1 MIGLTKELPQEQT
14 LMEAVTPR
22 IGVLAVGRNT
32 FDVPYAE
39 SMLGSAWQALL
50 ELNVQVCG
58 EQALLFDA
66 DEVIPAL
73 DSLKQQSPDIILQ
86 LQVTFTDAAM
96 TMEIARQLDIPLL
109 MWSFPEPR
117 TGGRLRLNS
126 FCGINLAAHALSRAG
141 LTYEYM
147 HGAPDDPQ
155 ALEQITVLASAAAV
169 KRSLRG
175 NRIGVIGQHPD
186 GFDACMF
193 SHHECA
199 DTFGIEVEQH
209 DLIHFL
215 DSAKALPDD
224 SALPHYQ
231 DRKKVMANLEDMD
244 YEATIKSLK
253 AYEAMRQLVEENV
266 YVGLAVRCWPDFF
279 TYYGGAACGALALLN
294 EHFIPGGCE
303 ADVHGVITALI
314 LQRLAGE
321 PAFNTDLV
329 DIDPDSDTCVFWH
342 CGQAPVQ
349 MADPEVDVRATIHS
363 NRKLPLLNEF
373 PLKPGRIT
381 MARFSK
387 GHDRATMVL
396 GGGEMVR
403 APLAFS
409 GTSGVARLD
418 SPIGEVVD
426 RLMKAGLEHHTALV
440 YGEHRP
446 ALRKL
451 ADLLNIEII
460 ELTS

>member
-1 MIGLTKELPQEQT
+1 
-14 LMEAVTPR
+14 MEAVIPR

-39 SMLGSAWQALL
+39 NMLESAWQTLL
-50 ELNVQVCG
+50 DMNVQLCG
-58 EQALLFDA
+58 KQTLLFDA
-66 DEVIPAL
+66 DEVVPAL
-73 DSLKQQSPDIILQ
+73 DSLKQQSPDIILL

-96 TMEIARQLDIPLL
+96 TLEIARQTDTPLL
-109 MWSFPEPR
+109 LWSFPEPR
-117 TGGRLRLNS
+117 SGGRLRLNS

-141 LTYEYM
+141 LEYEYV
-147 HGAPDDPQ
+147 HGAPDDPR
-155 ALEQITVLASAAAV
+155 ALERITVLARAAAV
-169 KRSLRG
+169 KRSLEG
-175 NRIGVIGQHPD
+175 TRIGVIGQHPD

-193 SHHECA
+193 SHQECT
-199 DTFGIEVEQH
+199 DLFGIEIEEH
-209 DLIHFL
+209 DLIGFL
-215 DSAKALPDD
+215 DSVKALADD
-224 SALPHYQ
+224 TALAHYQ
-231 DRKKVMANLEDMD
+231 DRKKVLVNLEEMD
-244 YEATIKSLK
+244 YQATIKSLK
-253 AYEAMRQLVEENV
+253 AYEAMSRLVEEND
-266 YVGLAVRCWPDFF
+266 YAGLAVRCWPDFF

-329 DIDPDSDTCVFWH
+329 DIDRASDTCVFWH

-349 MADPEVDVRATIHS
+349 MADPEVEVRATIHS

-387 GHDRATMVL
+387 GHDRAAMVI

-418 SPIGEVVD
+418 SPIGEVLD
-426 RLMKAGLEHHTALV
+426 NLMNAGLEHHTAIV

-451 ADLLNIEII
+451 ADLLNIEVI

>member
-1 MIGLTKELPQEQT
+1 
-14 LMEAVTPR
+14 MEAVTPR

-39 SMLGSAWQALL
+39 QMLAAAWQTLQKLDA
-50 ELNVQVCG
+50 ELCG
-58 EQALLFDA
+58 EQTILFDA
-66 DEVIPAL
+66 DQVVPAL
-73 DSLKQQSPDIILQ
+73 ESLKNQSVDIIIQ

-96 TMEIARQLDIPLL
+96 TMEIVRQAGVPLL
-109 MWSFPEPR
+109 LWSFPEPR
-117 TGGRLRLNS
+117 SGGRLRLNS
-126 FCGINLAAHALSRAG
+126 FCGINLAAHALSRGG
-141 LTYEYM
+141 LSYEYV
-147 HGAPDDPQ
+147 HGAPDDNQ
-155 ALEQITVLASAAAV
+155 AVEQISVLAKAAAV
-169 KRSLRG
+169 KRSLEG
-175 NRIGVIGQHPD
+175 ARIGVIGQHPD

-193 SHHECA
+193 SHEECA
-199 DTFGIEVEQH
+199 ALFGIAIEEH
-209 DLIHFL
+209 DLIEFL
-215 DSAKALPDD
+215 DSLKGLDD
-224 SALPHYQ
+224 TTALPHFEE
-231 DRKKVMANLEDMD
+231 RKKVLVNLEEMD
-244 YEATIKSLK
+244 YQATIKSLK
-253 AYEAMRQLVEENV
+253 AYEGMRRLVEEKD

-279 TYYGGAACGALALLN
+279 THYGGAACGAIAMLN

-303 ADVHGVITALI
+303 ADVHGVITALM

-329 DIDPDSDTCVFWH
+329 DMDKDSDTCVFWH

-349 MADPEVDVRATIHS
+349 MADPEVDIRATIHS

-387 GHDRATMVL
+387 GHDTATMVL
-396 GGGEMVR
+396 GGGEMIR

-418 SPIGEVVD
+418 SPIGEVLD
-426 RLMKAGLEHHTALV
+426 NMMKAGLEHHTAIV

-446 ALRKL
+446 TLRVL
-451 ADLLNIEII
+451 ASLIGVEVV
-460 ELTS
+460 ELTN

>member
-1 MIGLTKELPQEQT
+1 
-14 LMEAVTPR
+14 MEAVIPR

-39 SMLGSAWQALL
+39 QVLASAWKSLRSL
-50 ELNVQVCG
+50 DVELCG
-58 EQALLFDA
+58 EQTILFDG
-66 DEVIPAL
+66 DQVVPAL
-73 DSLKQQSPDIILQ
+73 ESLKQQSVDLIIQ

-96 TMEIARQLDIPLL
+96 TMEIVRQIDVPLL
-109 MWSFPEPR
+109 LWSFPEPR
-117 TGGRLRLNS
+117 SGGRLRLNS

-141 LTYEYM
+141 LTYEYV
-147 HGAPDDPQ
+147 HGAPDDSQ
-155 ALEQITVLASAAAV
+155 ALEYINVLAKAGAV
-169 KRSLRG
+169 KRSLKG
-175 NRIGVIGQHPD
+175 TRIGVIGQHPD

-193 SHHECA
+193 SHDECA
-199 DTFGIEVEQH
+199 DLFGVEIGEH
-209 DLIHFL
+209 DLIEFL
-215 DSAKALPDD
+215 DGLKALDD
-224 SALPHYQ
+224 DTAQSHFEE
-231 DRKKVMANLEDMD
+231 RKSILVNLEDMD
-244 YEATIKSLK
+244 REATIKSLK
-253 AYEAMRQLVEENV
+253 AYEGMRRLVEEKG
-266 YVGLAVRCWPDFF
+266 YAGLAVRCWPDFF
-279 TYYGGAACGALALLN
+279 THYGGAACGAIAMLN
-294 EHFIPGGCE
+294 EHYIPGGCE

-329 DIDPDSDTCVFWH
+329 DMDRESDTCVFWH

-387 GHDRATMVL
+387 GHDRANMVL

-409 GTSGVARLD
+409 GTSGVAKLD
-418 SPIGEVVD
+418 SPIGEVLD
-426 RLMKAGLEHHTALV
+426 NLMQAGLEHHTAIV
-440 YGEHRP
+440 YGEFRP

-451 ADLLNIEII
+451 AMLLNIDVV

>member
-1 MIGLTKELPQEQT
+1 
-14 LMEAVTPR
+14 MEAVVPR
-22 IGVLAVGRNT
+22 VGVLAVGRNT
-32 FDVPYAE
+32 FDVGYAE
-39 SMLGSAWQALL
+39 QVLGSAWQSLL
-50 ELNVQVCG
+50 SLDVELCG
-58 EQALLFDA
+58 EQTILFDA
-66 DEVIPAL
+66 DQVVTAL
-73 DSLKQQSPDIILQ
+73 GSLKQQSVDLIVQ

-96 TMEIARQLDIPLL
+96 TMDIVRQSDVPLL
-109 MWSFPEPR
+109 LWSFPEPR
-117 TGGRLRLNS
+117 SGGRLRLNS

-141 LTYEYM
+141 LGYEYV
-147 HGAPDDPQ
+147 HGAADDNQ
-155 ALEQITVLASAAAV
+155 ALEQIAILAKAAAV
-169 KRSLRG
+169 KRSLKGTRL
-175 NRIGVIGQHPD
+175 GVIGRHPD

-193 SHHECA
+193 SHEECA
-199 DTFGIEVEQH
+199 KLFGVEVFEH
-209 DLIHFL
+209 DLIEFL
-215 DSAKALPDD
+215 DSLKALDD
-224 SALPHYQ
+224 NTAQSHFNAR
-231 DRKKVMANLEDMD
+231 RKVLVNLEEMD
-244 YEATIKSLK
+244 REATIKSLK
-253 AYEAMRQLVEENV
+253 AYEGMRRLVEEKG
-266 YVGLAVRCWPDFF
+266 YAGLAVRCWPDFF
-279 TYYGGAACGALALLN
+279 TYYGGAACGALAMLN

-329 DIDPDSDTCVFWH
+329 DMDSKSDTCVFWH

-349 MADPEVDVRATIHS
+349 MADPEVDVKATIHS

-403 APLAFS
+403 APLPFS
-409 GTSGVARLD
+409 GTSGVAKLD
-418 SPIGEVVD
+418 SPIGEVLD
-426 RLMKAGLEHHTALV
+426 NMMNAGLEHHTAIV
-440 YGEHRP
+440 YGEFRP

-451 ADLLNIEII
+451 AILLNIEIT

>member
-1 MIGLTKELPQEQT
+1 
-14 LMEAVTPR
+14 MEAVIPR

-39 SMLGSAWQALL
+39 NMLESAWQALL
-50 ELNVQVCG
+50 DLNVQLCG
-58 EQALLFDA
+58 EQTLLFDA

-96 TMEIARQLDIPLL
+96 TMEIARQLDVPLL

-141 LTYEYM
+141 LPYEYV

-155 ALEQITVLASAAAV
+155 AIEQITILARAAAV
-169 KRSLRG
+169 KRSLEG
-175 NRIGVIGQHPD
+175 TKIGVIGQHPD

-193 SHHECA
+193 SHQECA
-199 DTFGIEVEQH
+199 DLFGIEVEKH
-209 DLIHFL
+209 DLIGFL
-215 DSAKALPDD
+215 DSVKALADD
-224 SALPHYQ
+224 TALAHYQ
-231 DRKKVMANLEDMD
+231 DRKKVLVNLEEMD
-244 YEATIKSLK
+244 YQATLKSLK
-253 AYEAMRQLVEENV
+253 AYEAMRRLVEEND
-266 YVGLAVRCWPDFF
+266 YAGLAVRCWPDFF
-279 TYYGGAACGALALLN
+279 TYYGGAACGAIAILN

-329 DIDPDSDTCVFWH
+329 DIDPESDTCVFWH

-349 MADPEVDVRATIHS
+349 MADPEVEVRATIHS

-387 GHDRATMVL
+387 GHDRATMVI
-396 GGGEMVR
+396 GGGQMLR

-426 RLMKAGLEHHTALV
+426 NLMQAGLEHHTAIV

-446 ALRKL
+446 VLRKL
-451 ADLLNIEII
+451 AELLRIKII

>member
-1 MIGLTKELPQEQT
+1 
-14 LMEAVTPR
+14 MEAVIPR

-39 SMLGSAWQALL
+39 QVLASAWQSLRSL
-50 ELNVQVCG
+50 DVELCG
-58 EQALLFDA
+58 EQTILFDG
-66 DEVIPAL
+66 DQVVPAL
-73 DSLKQQSPDIILQ
+73 ESLKQQSVDLIIQ

-96 TMEIARQLDIPLL
+96 TMEIVRQIDVPLL
-109 MWSFPEPR
+109 LWSFPEPR
-117 TGGRLRLNS
+117 SGGRLRLNS

-141 LTYEYM
+141 LTYEYV
-147 HGAPDDPQ
+147 HGAPDDSQ
-155 ALEQITVLASAAAV
+155 ALEYITVLAKAGAV
-169 KRSLRG
+169 KRSLKG
-175 NRIGVIGQHPD
+175 TRIGVIGQHPD

-193 SHHECA
+193 SHDECA
-199 DTFGIEVEQH
+199 DLFGVEIGEH
-209 DLIHFL
+209 DLIEFL
-215 DSAKALPDD
+215 DGLKALDD
-224 SALPHYQ
+224 DTAQSHFEE
-231 DRKKVMANLEDMD
+231 RKSILVNLEEMD
-244 YEATIKSLK
+244 REATIKSLK
-253 AYEAMRQLVEENV
+253 AYEGMRRLVEEKG
-266 YVGLAVRCWPDFF
+266 YAGLAVRCWPDFF
-279 TYYGGAACGALALLN
+279 THYGGAACGAIAMLN
-294 EHFIPGGCE
+294 EHYIPGGCE

-329 DIDPDSDTCVFWH
+329 DMDRESDTCVFWH

-409 GTSGVARLD
+409 GTSGVAKLD
-418 SPIGEVVD
+418 SPIGEVLD
-426 RLMKAGLEHHTALV
+426 NLMQAGLEHHTAIV
-440 YGEHRP
+440 YGEFRP

-451 ADLLNIEII
+451 AMLLNIDVV

>member
-1 MIGLTKELPQEQT
+1 
-14 LMEAVTPR
+14 MEAVIPR

-39 SMLGSAWQALL
+39 NLLESAWQALL
-50 ELNVQVCG
+50 DLNVQLCG
-58 EQALLFDA
+58 EQTLLFDA
-66 DEVIPAL
+66 EEVIPAL

-96 TMEIARQLDIPLL
+96 TMEIARQLDVPLL

-141 LTYEYM
+141 LDYEYV

-155 ALEQITVLASAAAV
+155 ALEQITFLARAAAV
-169 KRSLRG
+169 KRSLNG
-175 NRIGVIGQHPD
+175 TRIGVIGQHPD

-193 SHHECA
+193 SHQECA
-199 DTFGIEVEQH
+199 DLFGIEVEKH
-209 DLIHFL
+209 DLIGFL
-215 DSAKALPDD
+215 DSVKALADD
-224 SALPHYQ
+224 AALAHYQ
-231 DRKKVMANLEDMD
+231 DRKKVLVNLEEMD
-244 YEATIKSLK
+244 YQATVKSLK
-253 AYEAMRQLVEENV
+253 AYEAMRRLVEEND
-266 YVGLAVRCWPDFF
+266 YAGLAVRCWPDFF
-279 TYYGGAACGALALLN
+279 TYYGGAACGAIALLN

-329 DIDPDSDTCVFWH
+329 DIDPESDTCVFWH

-349 MADPEVDVRATIHS
+349 MADPEVEVRATIHS

-387 GHDRATMVL
+387 GHDRATMVI
-396 GGGEMVR
+396 GGGQMLR

-418 SPIGEVVD
+418 SPIVEVVD
-426 RLMKAGLEHHTALV
+426 NLMQAGLEHHTAIV

-451 ADLLNIEII
+451 AELLRIKII

>member
-1 MIGLTKELPQEQT
+1 
-14 LMEAVTPR
+14 METVIPR

-39 SMLGSAWQALL
+39 QVLASVWQSLHSL
-50 ELNVQVCG
+50 DMELYGAQTI
-58 EQALLFDA
+58 LFDA
-66 DEVIPAL
+66 DQVVPAL
-73 DSLKQQSPDIILQ
+73 ESLKKQSVDLILQ

-96 TMEIARQLDIPLL
+96 TMEIVRQAGVPLL
-109 MWSFPEPR
+109 LWSFPEPR
-117 TGGRLRLNS
+117 SGGRLRLNS

-141 LTYEYM
+141 LKYEYV
-147 HGAPDDPQ
+147 HGTPDDSQ
-155 ALEQITVLASAAAV
+155 ALAQITALAKAAAV
-169 KRSLRG
+169 KRSLKG
-175 NRIGVIGQHPD
+175 AKIGVIGQHPD
-186 GFDACMF
+186 GFDACRF
-193 SHHECA
+193 SHKECA
-199 DTFGIEVEQH
+199 DLFGVEVGEH
-209 DLIHFL
+209 DLMQFL
-215 DSAKALPDD
+215 DSLKALADD
-224 SALPHYQ
+224 TAQSHFEE
-231 DRKKVMANLEDMD
+231 RKKVLINLEEMD
-244 YEATIKSLK
+244 RQATIKSLK
-253 AYEAMRQLVEENV
+253 AYEGMRRLVEERG
-266 YVGLAVRCWPDFF
+266 YAGLAVRCWPDFF
-279 TYYGGAACGALALLN
+279 THFGGAACGAIAMLN
-294 EHFIPGGCE
+294 EHYIPGGCE

-329 DIDPDSDTCVFWH
+329 DMDRESDTCVFWH

-409 GTSGVARLD
+409 GTSGVAKLD
-418 SPIGEVVD
+418 SPIGEVLD
-426 RLMKAGLEHHTALV
+426 NLMQAGLEHHTAIV
-440 YGEHRP
+440 YGEFRP

-451 ADLLNIEII
+451 AMLLNIDIV

>member
-1 MIGLTKELPQEQT
+1 M
-14 LMEAVTPR
+14 
-22 IGVLAVGRNT
+22 AVGRET
-32 FDVPYAE
+32 FDVAYAE
-39 SMLGSAWQALL
+39 EMLASAWQTLHRLDIEIA
-50 ELNVQVCG
+50 G
-58 EQALLFDA
+58 TKHLLFNA
-66 DEVIPAL
+66 DEVVSAL
-73 DSLKQQSPDIILQ
+73 EQIKQHPLDILLL

-96 TMEIARQLDIPLL
+96 TLEIARQAGVPLL

-126 FCGINLAAHALSRAG
+126 FCGINLAAHSLSRAG
-141 LTYEYM
+141 LNYEYI
-147 HGAPDDPQ
+147 HGEPDDPQ
-155 ALEQITVLASAAAV
+155 ATERLLTLSQAAAV
-169 KRSLRG
+169 KNSLSG
-175 NRIGVIGQHPD
+175 SRIGVIGRHPD

-193 SHHECA
+193 NHQECV
-199 DTFGIEVEQH
+199 DLFGVTIEEH
-209 DLIHFL
+209 DLITFL
-215 DSAKALPDD
+215 DDVKKLDD
-224 SALPHYQ
+224 SVALPHYE
-231 DRKKVMANLEDMD
+231 DRQKVLVNLDEMD
-244 YEATIKSLK
+244 YPATIKSMK
-253 AYEAMRQLVEENV
+253 AFEGMRQLAEQNN
-266 YVGLAVRCWPDFF
+266 YAGLAVRCWPDFF
-279 TYYGGAACGALALLN
+279 TYFGGAACGAIAMLN
-294 EHFIPGGCE
+294 EKFIPGGCE

-314 LQRLAGE
+314 LQSLAGE

-329 DIDPDSDTCVFWH
+329 DIDRESDTCVFWH

-387 GHDRATMVL
+387 GHDRATMVI
-396 GGGEMVR
+396 GGGEMLR

-418 SPIGEVVD
+418 SPIGEVLD
-426 RLMKAGLEHHTALV
+426 NLMKAGLEHHTAIV

-451 ADLLNIEII
+451 ADLLNIEVI

>member
-1 MIGLTKELPQEQT
+1 
-14 LMEAVTPR
+14 MEAVTPR
-22 IGVLAVGRNT
+22 IGVLAVGRDT

-39 SMLGSAWQALL
+39 QVLASAWQTLRSVDAQLY
-50 ELNVQVCG
+50 G
-58 EQALLFDA
+58 EQTILFAA
-66 DEVIPAL
+66 DQVVPAL
-73 DSLKQQSPDIILQ
+73 ESLRQQSVDLIIQ

-96 TMEIARQLDIPLL
+96 TMEIVRQTDTPLL
-109 MWSFPEPR
+109 LWSFPEPR
-117 TGGRLRLNS
+117 SGGRLRLNS

-141 LTYEYM
+141 LDYEYV
-147 HGAPDDPQ
+147 HGAPGDP
-155 ALEQITVLASAAAV
+155 LVIEQISILSRAAAV
-169 KRSLRG
+169 KRSLRTT
-175 NRIGVIGQHPD
+175 RVGVIGQHPE

-193 SHHECA
+193 SHEECA
-199 DTFGIEVEQH
+199 ELFGIEVEEH
-209 DLIHFL
+209 DLIPFL
-215 DSAKALPDD
+215 DSLKALDD
-224 SALPHYQ
+224 DVALPYFEE
-231 DRKKVMANLEDMD
+231 RKKVLVNLEEMD
-244 YEATIKSLK
+244 YQATIKSLK
-253 AYEAMRQLVEENV
+253 AYEGMRRLVEKHS
-266 YVGLAVRCWPDFF
+266 YAGLAVRCWPDFF
-279 TYYGGAACGALALLN
+279 TYYGGAACGAIALLN

-303 ADVHGVITALI
+303 ADVHGVVTALI

-329 DIDPDSDTCVFWH
+329 DVDRESDTCVFWH

-349 MADPEVDVRATIHS
+349 MADPEAEVKATIHS

-387 GHDRATMVL
+387 GHDRAAMVL

-418 SPIGEVVD
+418 SPIGEVLD
-426 RLMKAGLEHHTALV
+426 NLMKAGLEHHTAIV

>member
-1 MIGLTKELPQEQT
+1 
-14 LMEAVTPR
+14 MEAVTPR
-22 IGVLAVGRNT
+22 IGVLAVGRTT

-39 SMLGSAWQALL
+39 KMLASAWQSLRKMNAQL
-50 ELNVQVCG
+50 CG
-58 EQALLFDA
+58 EQTLLFDA
-66 DEVIPAL
+66 DEVVPAL
-73 DSLKQQSPDIILQ
+73 DSLKQQSVDIILQ

-96 TMEIARQLDIPLL
+96 TMEIVRQTEIPLL
-109 MWSFPEPR
+109 LWSFPEPR
-117 TGGRLRLNS
+117 SGGRLRLNS

-141 LTYEYM
+141 LGYEYV
-147 HGAPDDPQ
+147 HGAPEDN
-155 ALEQITVLASAAAV
+155 LVIEQIEVLAKAAAV
-169 KRSLRG
+169 RRSLKG
-175 NRIGVIGQHPD
+175 AKVGVIGQHPD

-193 SHHECA
+193 SHQECL
-199 DTFGIEVEQH
+199 DLFGIEVEEH
-209 DLIHFL
+209 DLIGFL
-215 DSAKALPDD
+215 DSVKELDDD
-224 SALPHYQ
+224 SAIPHYQ
-231 DRKKVMANLEDMD
+231 GRKKIMVNLEDMD

-253 AYEAMRQLVEENV
+253 AYEAMRLLIEEKD
-266 YVGLAVRCWPDFF
+266 YAGLAVRCWPDFF
-279 TYYGGAACGALALLN
+279 TYYGGAACGAIALLN

-329 DIDPDSDTCVFWH
+329 DVDRDSDTCVFWH

-349 MADPEVDVRATIHS
+349 MADPEADIKATIHS

-418 SPIGEVVD
+418 SPIGEVLD
-426 RLMKAGLEHHTALV
+426 NLMRAGLEHHTAIV

-446 ALRKL
+446 ALRAFAAL
-451 ADLLNIEII
+451 AGIEIV
-460 ELTS
+460 ELTA